1 MVKYIMIITVNQK
14 QPNSKLY
21 NFMLFPSISLQLK
34 GQLKEECVN
43 KSEFTSSTATIIS
56 HNKAF

>member
-1 MVKYIMIITVNQK
+1 MIITVNQK

-43 KSEFTSSTATIIS
+43 KSEFTSSIATVIS